1 MAIDR
6 AKKPEEID
14 IDEVL
19 SELEHRVERVKI
31 LYEQYF
37 MGIEKIEPQT
47 ARKEITRKMLEL
59 SQLNMRNTAQRYRFQ
74 ALHQKF
80 GVYTT
85 YWNRTLREIENGTY
99 FRSLARAGREAIRR
113 GVDVPDEVLKTMPKR
128 LRERILKDRERVAA
142 AEKMRADDK
151 ARRTGGTIPPAG
163 AKPATIPPAPA
174 GSRPGNDDFDTT
186 FDALF
191 DSLSTDSKK
200 PTTQPPATR
209 ERAPLPPGMDD
220 AKMRDLYNRYV
231 QARRAV
237 GVAGEFKFEQLVATV
252 TKQGPKILEQHHA
265 REVEF
270 GVVIKDGKVI
280 LKATPKR

>member
-14 IDEVL
+14 VDEAL
-19 SELEHRVERVKI
+19 GDLEHRVERLKI

-47 ARKEITRKMLEL
+47 ARKETSRKILDL
-59 SQLNMRNTAQRYRFQ
+59 SQLNMRNTAQRYRFN
-74 ALHQKF
+74 ALRQKF
-80 GVYTT
+80 GVYST
-85 YWNRTLREIENGTY
+85 YWSRTLREIESGTY

-128 LRERILKDRERVAA
+128 LRERILKDREHVAA
-142 AEKMRADDK
+142 AEKMRAEQK
-151 ARRTGGTIPPAG
+151 AARTGGTIPPG
-163 AKPATIPPAPA
+163 TKPATIPPAPA
-174 GSRPGNDDFDTT
+174 GSDDFDTT

-191 DSLSTDSKK
+191 DSLSVNKK
-200 PTTQPPATR
+200 PSTPPVTR
-209 ERAPLPPGMDD
+209 PSMLPPGMDE

-231 QARRAV
+231 QARKAV
-237 GVAGEFKFEQLVATV
+237 GAQGDFKYEQLVATV
-252 TKQGPKILEQHHA
+252 VKQGPKILEQHRA